1 MALPLEVP
9 VRFLG
14 DLCLPEHSKS
24 VPPLQARDHQRLCG
38 VKLAGKQRRRLN
50 DPGQVSRAIHTAVLH
65 VAACEENTKLSCLCF
80 PSLYIHA
87 KKGCPSSKVICVRPL
102 CFLRDQATHGF
113 PNGISL
119 RSFDAEFWICK
130 GREVSF
136 ASWSLKCLLATSNK
150 YCSIF
155 ASREHKGDVAALIF
169 LIKSTFWYL
178 VFCYFFLNGHTRGPW
193 LWPPPQLWRHQIL

>member
-1 MALPLEVP
+1 MVNSRVLSVACFYIHLRTDSCPGIILPFFFGVHVLESPAEEAVTPVSTQTRPVTSSSGVQSPIKMALPLEVP

-119 RSFDAEFWICK
+119 RSFDAEF
-130 GREVSF
+130 
-136 ASWSLKCLLATSNK
+136 
-150 YCSIF
+150 
-155 ASREHKGDVAALIF
+155 
-169 LIKSTFWYL
+169 
-178 VFCYFFLNGHTRGPW
+178 
-193 LWPPPQLWRHQIL
+193 